1 MNSTANTLQQKNARL
16 VPAGIA
22 DINLLIGGLIMRYSV
37 FLEPINEPGFEG
49 YYYAHIPTLDLT
61 THGQGIEGAIA
72 AAQELIGAW
81 VEEKRARGEKVPVEA
96 KSLIAQVEIADAVL
110 RP

>member
-1 MNSTANTLQQKNARL
+1 MTRVPNAAPVKNDLL
-16 VPAGIA
+16 VRTGVAGIEFF
-22 DINLLIGGLIMRYSV
+22 LGGIVMRYSV
-37 FLEPINEPGFEG
+37 LLEPINEPEFQG

-81 VEEKRARGEKVPVEA
+81 VEEKRSRGESVPVET
-96 KSLIAQVEIADAVL
+96 KSLVAQVEIPDAVL